1 MKNDN
6 MKDTHSGLADGIC
19 ELCMMIWPLVLI
31 AYAIDFVVC
40 LLLHTRFLAPPTN
53 LTEWAAFTFMM
64 FLFIVPI
71 GRWLLTHIV
80 DEKTGNLYA
89 VIIGV
94 PLAIVTVAVAG
105 IAVVVGYMVGIV
117 AFIGLFMAALGHHLW
132 SNL

>member
-1 MKNDN
+1 
-6 MKDTHSGLADGIC
+6 
-19 ELCMMIWPLVLI
+19 
-31 AYAIDFVVC
+31 
-40 LLLHTRFLAPPTN
+40 
-53 LTEWAAFTFMM
+53 MM